1 MGDFIASVQYGREG
15 HEISENTA
23 SHRPFSSRSHHAV
36 HGIHGAEEKSEY
48 THVLRQEMRSRLSN
62 IELGFS
68 SVWVHAQSL
77 GRVHGDL
84 RRVIMRR
91 RRGES

>member
-36 HGIHGAEEKSEY
+36 HGIHGAAEKSEY

-62 IELGFS
+62 IELG
-68 SVWVHAQSL
+68 SL
-77 GRVHGDL
+77 RCGCMHSLLGVFMEVCG
-84 RRVIMRR
+84 V
-91 RRGES
+91 